1 VGLEDSGI
9 RLHLGFSNLSEFSHS
24 LGERI
29 LEIMKAE
36 GWSSPRYIAQKVSLC
51 ASVGRVR
58 ERCRMLTY
66 AQMIEPLT
74 CQFQNDVALLLAHG
88 VRSRCE
94 HARAMGNGRE
104 QPGGVSIY
112 DAREVRE

>member
-1 VGLEDSGI
+1 MTTA
-9 RLHLGFSNLSEFSHS
+9 GFEQPNNNQPP
-24 LGERI
+24 G
-29 LEIMKAE
+29 
-36 GWSSPRYIAQKVSLC
+36 
-51 ASVGRVR
+51 
-58 ERCRMLTY
+58 
-66 AQMIEPLT
+66 
-74 CQFQNDVALLLAHG
+74 VALLLAHG